1 MNSSVGFRPDFEL
14 ISNWITPGAR
24 ILDLGCGDGAL
35 LAHLAKTRGV
45 RGYGLEIDAKN
56 VATCIAAGV
65 SVIQADIDDGLPDF
79 ADASFDYVVMTEA
92 LQALVRPDKVL
103 AEMLRVGKRA
113 IVTFPNFGHWRV
125 RWSLL
130 RGHMPVTPTLPS
142 EWYETQNIKLC
153 TLADFEALCAKS
165 SWTITERA
173 LLDRARRVNGG
184 GLAIRA
190 FPNLFGEIALYQ
202 LQRL

>member
-14 ISNWITPGAR
+14 IANWIAPGAR
-24 ILDLGCGDGAL
+24 ILDLGCGDGSL

-130 RGHMPVTPTLPS
+130 RGRMPLTPTLPS
-142 EWYETQNIKLC
+142 QWYDTQNIHLC
-153 TLADFEALCAKS
+153 TLDDFEALCAKS
-165 SWTITERA
+165 GWTITERA
-173 LLDRARRVNGG
+173 LLDRARRADGD

-202 LQRL
+202 LQRP